1 MKKNRYILAFLSV
14 CIISSHLFSIQSKK
28 LQIPVPEPKY
38 KVRID
43 RSVMIPMR
51 DGVRLSTDLYFPL
64 GAEDKLPV
72 ILIRTPYNKK
82 EWRDS
87 LAADAPAF
95 FARYYGVASMFA
107 AQGYIV
113 AVQDI
118 RGKFESEGIFTVS
131 ANDRKDG
138 YDTITWL
145 AQQPWSTGKIGTYGC
160 SYRGECQVQLAAMR
174 HPNHVTMIPQCAGG
188 IIRYFGVKNF
198 GAFELMIVPWF
209 RNEAFKVNPRLS
221 LDLPRELYL
230 KTSEYFDFH
239 FTGQKMGV
247 MDLVG
252 TLPVIDMLKKAGSP
266 PTDFEDFV
274 SHEVSDPWW
283 DKLGYITEKDRFDI
297 PALHISA
304 WYDPAVGDTIQLI
317 DLMRRNSESD
327 RGRDNQFLIVA
338 PTVHCKQEV
347 CAAENTITGQRILGD
362 SRFDFYGTYVRW
374 FDYWLKGIDN
384 GVTRMPKCQVF
395 VMGKNTWR
403 TEDQWPPP
411 QMTLTKHYLHSD
423 GRANSRFGDGTL
435 TAPPPVKDEKPD
447 YYFYDPK
454 YPVPTVGG
462 PMCATRDDPDALPG
476 AFDQSEVEVRNDVL
490 VYTSPQ
496 LDRGIEIGGEI
507 EVVLYV
513 SSSAKDTDFTAKL
526 IDVYPDGRA
535 FNLQTG
541 ILRARYREGL
551 DKKVWMEPGKVYCI
565 KIWLQATCNFFA
577 PGHRIR
583 VDITSS
589 SFPRF
594 DRNMN
599 TGGNN
604 YDEVEGVV
612 AKNGVHHTAQYPSHI
627 VLPVIEREGQ

>member
-1 MKKNRYILAFLSV
+1 MKKNRHILATFFIFFVTSNLL
-14 CIISSHLFSIQSKK
+14 ISQTRE

-38 KVRID
+38 QVRLEK
-43 RSVMIPMR
+43 SVMVPMR
-51 DGVRLSTDLYFPL
+51 DGVRLSTDLYFPA
-64 GAEDKLPV
+64 GAGEKLPV

-87 LAADAPAF
+87 LAPDAPAF

-107 AQGYIV
+107 SQGYIV

-131 ANDRKDG
+131 ANERNDG
-138 YDTITWL
+138 YDTISWL
-145 AQQPWSTGKIGTYGC
+145 AEQPWSTGKIGTYGC

-221 LDLPRELYL
+221 PDLPRDLYL
-230 KTSEYFDFH
+230 QASEYFDFH
-239 FTGQKMGV
+239 FTGKKIGV
-247 MDLVG
+247 MDLVN

-274 SHEVSDPWW
+274 SREVSDPWW
-283 DKLGYITEKDRFDI
+283 DKLGYITQKDRFDI

-304 WYDPAVGDTIQLI
+304 WYDPAVGDTIQLVEMM
-317 DLMRRNSESD
+317 MRQSESE
-327 RGRDNQFLIVA
+327 RSRDNQFLIVA

-347 CAAENTITGQRILGD
+347 CAAAKTITGQRNLGD

-374 FDYWLKGIDN
+374 FDYWLKGINN
-384 GVTRMPKCQVF
+384 GIIQMPKYQVF
-395 VMGKNTWR
+395 IMGKDTWR

-411 QMTLTKHYLHSD
+411 KAKLTQHYLHSD
-423 GRANSRFGDGTL
+423 GHANSRFGSGTL
-435 TAPPPVKDEKPD
+435 TIDPPTSDEKPD
-447 YYFYDPK
+447 HYFYEPRC
-454 YPVPTVGG
+454 PVPTVGG
-462 PMCATRDDPDALPG
+462 PMCATREDPDALPG
-476 AFDQSEVEVRNDVL
+476 AFDQSEVEIRNDVL
-490 VYTSPQ
+490 VYTSPP
-496 LDRGIEIGGEI
+496 LGKGIEIGGEI
-507 EVVLYV
+507 EAVLYV

-535 FNLQTG
+535 FNLQSG

-551 DKKVWMEPGKVYCI
+551 EKKVWMEPGKVYRI
-565 KIWLQATCNFFA
+565 KIWLQATCNYFA

-604 YDEVEGVV
+604 YDEVQGVV
-612 AKNGVHHTAQYPSHI
+612 AKNVVYHTPQFPSQI
-627 VLPVIEREGQ
+627 LLPVIARDE